1 MIQAKQRGSGKKV
14 MHDMAWVGDMKEKN
28 GHVIAWLVI
37 NQEQYLSLSL
47 FTFFFVSYIEGG
59 WQVQLYLPPSP
70 SSHTMLKPY

>member
-47 FTFFFVSYIEGG
+47 SLMFVDISHI
-59 WQVQLYLPPSP
+59 QNDTLPA
-70 SSHTMLKPY
+70 L